1 MTDYQWIVD
10 AIEEGVAAV
19 EHDGRLRHVEV
30 SLLPAGVK
38 EGDVLAVRVE
48 QLKDGAAR
56 TTITIDRAA
65 TEKARRRSEEQV
77 AKNARP
83 LNDPGGNIVL

>member
-1 MTDYQWIVD
+1 MTVYRWTVD

-19 EHDGRLRHVEV
+19 EQDGRLRHVPV
-30 SLLPAGVK
+30 SLFPADVK
-38 EGDVLAVRVE
+38 EGDIVDVRVE
-48 QLKDGAAR
+48 QMKDGAAR

-77 AKNARP
+77 ARSARQP
-83 LNDPGGNIVL
+83 NDPGGDIVL